1 MTRLVRRW
9 RDRRERGETLIE
21 FALGAALLFTVIF
34 GVLQFGWAVWQY
46 NLVADLAQEGAR
58 YGAVHGSTASSVAT
72 STDISNYVNTRG
84 LGMLVTTSA
93 TWPNGGSNAP
103 GSIVQVTV
111 TRTPGQFSGFVP
123 APPTLRST
131 AQMVI
136 AR

>member
-1 MTRLVRRW
+1 MTRFTQQW
-9 RDRRERGETLIE
+9 RARRERGETLIE
-21 FALGAALLFTVIF
+21 FAIGASLLFAVIF

-72 STDISNYVNTRG
+72 SSDISSYVTTRAI
-84 LGMLVTTSA
+84 GMTVTTSA
-93 TWPNGGSNAP
+93 SWPLGGNTP
-103 GSIVQVTV
+103 GSTVQVTV
-111 TRTPGQFSGFVP
+111 TRTPGRFSGFVP
-123 APPTLRST
+123 APPTLQST